1 MRAGATEYDVGLHY
15 PLSDIALS
23 RRLERCEADTNVS
36 MIESRARLHPELGA
50 AWIDVNG
57 AYALFD
63 GVHSPLT
70 QTFGLG
76 VFSTPEEDDLAQLED
91 FFASRG
97 AAVSHEVSPLVAP
110 ETLDL
115 LGSRGYRP
123 IELTSILYRPIVATE
138 SASRITTRRIGDGEA
153 DLWSATAAEGWSEIP
168 GLADFMNDLG
178 RVTAGASGMHAFL
191 AELDGRPIGTGA
203 VAIHDGVALLA
214 GASTIPS
221 QRKQGA
227 QKALLEARLR
237 FAAAQG
243 CDLAMMG
250 AQPGSAS
257 QRNAERQ
264 GFRIAYTRI
273 KWGRES

>member
-1 MRAGATEYDVGLHY
+1 MPPVHY
-15 PLSDIALS
+15 PLSDVTLS
-23 RRLERCEADTNVS
+23 RRLERCEAKTNAS

-57 AYALFD
+57 AYAMFD

-76 VFSTPEEDDLAQLED
+76 LFSTPTEDDFATLED

-115 LGSRGYRP
+115 LGGRGYRP
-123 IELTSILYRPIVATE
+123 IELTSILYRPI
-138 SASRITTRRIGDGEA
+138 ASQPSDGRVTTRIIEEGEEE
-153 DLWSATAAEGWSEIP
+153 LWSATAAEGWSEFP
-168 GLADFMNDLG
+168 GLSEFMHDLG
-178 RVTAGASGMHAFL
+178 RVTAGARGTHAFL
-191 AELDGRPIGTGA
+191 AELDGRAIGTGA
-203 VAIHDGVALLA
+203 LAIHDGIALLA
-214 GASTIPS
+214 GASTIPAA
-221 QRKQGA
+221 RKQGA

-237 FAAAQG
+237 FAAERG

-250 AQPGSAS
+250 ASPGSAS

-273 KWGRES
+273 KWGRT

>member
-1 MRAGATEYDVGLHY
+1 MGAVIY

-23 RRLERCEADTNVS
+23 RRLERCEADTNAS
-36 MIESRARLHPELGA
+36 MIESRARLHPESGA
-50 AWIDVNG
+50 TWIDVNG
-57 AYALFD
+57 AYAIFD
-63 GVHSPLT
+63 GVTSPLT

-76 VFSTPEEDDLAQLED
+76 LFAAPTADDLAAIEEL
-91 FFASRG
+91 FLSRG
-97 AAVSHEVSPLVAP
+97 APVFHEVSPLVAP

-115 LGSRGYRP
+115 LGGRGYRP
-123 IELTSILYRPIVATE
+123 IELTSILYRPIAATE
-138 SASRITTRRIGDGEA
+138 GESRIATRIIAEGEEE
-153 DLWSATAAEGWSEIP
+153 LWSATAAEGWSESP
-168 GLADFMNDLG
+168 GLAGFLHDLG
-178 RVTAGASGMHAFL
+178 RVTAGARGTHAFL
-191 AELDGRPIGTGA
+191 AELDGRAIGTGA

-221 QRKQGA
+221 HRKQGA

-237 FAAAQG
+237 FAAEQG

-264 GFRIAYTRI
+264 AFRIAYTRI
-273 KWGRES
+273 KWGR

>member
-1 MRAGATEYDVGLHY
+1 MPTVDY
-15 PLSDIALS
+15 PLSDITLS
-23 RRLERCEADTNVS
+23 RRLERCEAKTNAS
-36 MIESRARLHPELGA
+36 MIESRARLNPSVGA

-57 AYALFD
+57 AYAMFD
-63 GVHSPLT
+63 GVASPLT

-76 VFSTPEEDDLAQLED
+76 LFATPTEDDFATLEE

-97 AAVSHEVSPLVAP
+97 AAVAHEVSPLVGP

-123 IELTSILYRPIVATE
+123 VEMTSLLYRPI
-138 SASRITTRRIGDGEA
+138 ASQAGEGRVTA
-153 DLWSATAAEGWSEIP
+153 RMIHEGEEALWSATAAEGWSEFP
-168 GLADFMNDLG
+168 GLSEFMHDIG
-178 RVTAGASGMHAFL
+178 RVTAGARDMHAFL
-191 AELDGRPIGTGA
+191 AELDGRSIGAGA
-203 VAIHDGVALLA
+203 VAIHDGIALLA

-221 QRKQGA
+221 ARKQGA

-237 FAAAQG
+237 FAAERG

-250 AQPGSAS
+250 ASPGSAS

-264 GFRIAYTRI
+264 RFRIAYTRI
-273 KWGRES
+273 KWGRT